1 MDILLEKAKNNVK
14 KPGFENVEF
23 VQGDIEEMPFVNN
36 TYDVVVSNCVL
47 NLCLI
52 KTKHLLKF
60 TGC

>member
-1 MDILLEKAKNNVK
+1 MK

-23 VQGDIEEMPFVNN
+23 VRDEIEEIPLVNN
-36 TYDVVVSNCVL
+36 TYDIVVSNCVL

-60 TGC
+60 TGY